1 MDHRRNASH
10 FGRSTLDCRTNG
22 SATGKGNENM
32 NTKLSGVA
40 LVASAVTIAQANPG
54 CGQSV
59 TGSSHR
65 GEVARSAPAVH
76 APMRPGGVSSFRST
90 PMRSHGRR
98 PFYSGQRN
106 SSFRM
111 RSSASSA
118 YRRPFYSSRGSFTR
132 SGPYTLAT
140 IPQRNRVAP
149 FANRR
154 NPAGTHVWNQ
164 RNTGTQFRNGNNLRN
179 ANNLRNGKN
188 HLRRDWQKHVF
199 AHRSGDWHRDWNRNC
214 DHWWN
219 GHRCSFINGSWVIFN
234 LGFSPWWPWYYPDDY
249 YSDYG
254 FPNDGYGS
262 STYGYDY
269 PYSYNY
275 DPGDYKS
282 GDYQGQMYYDQNSYP
297 DQSQGYYD
305 SSVYQTQVYD
315 DPNGYSDES
324 QSDYSTIVAA
334 QERLARQ
341 GYYRGETDGVLSAE
355 MQKALKRYQ
364 STNGLRQTGYLDSDT
379 LAVMGL
385 SKGAGY

>member
-1 MDHRRNASH
+1 M
-10 FGRSTLDCRTNG
+10 
-22 SATGKGNENM
+22 K
-32 NTKLSGVA
+32 TKLSGVA

-54 CGQSV
+54 GV
-59 TGSSHR
+59 PAATGASHR
-65 GEVARSAPAVH
+65 GAVARSAPAVH

-90 PMRSHGRR
+90 PMGSHGSR
-98 PFYSGQRN
+98 PVYSGQR
-106 SSFRM
+106 SPSFGM
-111 RSSASSA
+111 RSSPSSA
-118 YRRPFYSSRGSFTR
+118 YRRACLFESRFVHALGSIHRGNYPATQSCRAIRQSQKSSCRTR
-132 SGPYTLAT
+132 
-140 IPQRNRVAP
+140 VE
-149 FANRR
+149 
-154 NPAGTHVWNQ
+154 PAKH
-164 RNTGTQFRNGNNLRN
+164 RN
-179 ANNLRNGKN
+179 AVPEWKQSAERKQFPKWKQSAERKQSPEWKQ

-199 AHRSGDWHRDWNRNC
+199 AHRSGNWHRDWNRNC

-219 GHRCSFINGSWVIFN
+219 GHRCSFINGTWVIFN
-234 LGFSPWWPWYYPDDY
+234 LGFSPWWPSYYPDDY
-249 YSDYG
+249 YYDYG

-275 DPGDYKS
+275 DPGDYDS

-305 SSVYQTQVYD
+305 SAVYQTESYD

-324 QSDYSTIVAA
+324 QSDDSIIVAA

-364 STNGLRQTGYLDSDT
+364 STNGLRQTGDLDSDT

-385 SKGAGY
+385 SKGTID

>member
-1 MDHRRNASH
+1 M
-10 FGRSTLDCRTNG
+10 
-22 SATGKGNENM
+22 K
-32 NTKLSGVA
+32 TKLSAVA

-54 CGQSV
+54 SV
-59 TGSSHR
+59 RAVAGASHR
-65 GEVARSAPAVH
+65 GAVARSAPAVH

-90 PMRSHGRR
+90 PMRSPGSR
-98 PFYSGQRN
+98 PFYSGQRS
-106 SSFRM
+106 SSFGM
-111 RSSASSA
+111 RSSPSSA

-132 SGPYTLAT
+132 SGPYTVAT

-154 NPAGTHVWNQ
+154 NPAVTRVWNQ

-179 ANNLRNGKN
+179 ANNIRNANNRRNGN
-188 HLRRDWQKHVF
+188 NFRNGNNQLRRDWQKHVF
-199 AHRSGDWHRDWNRNC
+199 AHQSGDWHRDWNRNC

-219 GHRCSFINGSWVIFN
+219 GHQCSFINGSWVIFN
-234 LGFSPWWPWYYPDDY
+234 LGFSPWWSSYYPDDY
-249 YSDYG
+249 YYDYG

-269 PYSYNY
+269 PNSYNY
-275 DPGDYKS
+275 DPGDHDS

-305 SSVYQTQVYD
+305 SGVYQTQAYD
-315 DPNGYSDES
+315 DPNGYSDKS
-324 QSDYSTIVAA
+324 QSDYSTIAAA

-341 GYYRGETDGVLSAE
+341 GYYRGETDGVLSPE
-355 MQKALKRYQ
+355 MQKAVRSYQ

-385 SKGAGY
+385 SDTTSY